1 MKDDIQII
9 SQEIDRETGLLR
21 LKAKGR
27 VVRPIANH
35 KLRILAVFS
44 MERMVRR
51 FPIEAVCTDGDNSI
65 LFEIEEEISLSDVFF
80 DVGSYPDDDYNYG
93 IDEDGDACT
102 MHSRRSVARNEVLV
116 HFEYCDAKGYWV
128 EFSKTLNLDGRLFH
142 KKETGKSFGRRF
154 LQKTAYV
161 FCTLLLPVW
170 LFDGYLV
177 VKGKKTSPYVDK
189 EIKGKKGM
197 FYHAQG
203 IVKKLTGY
211 GYSMRELKT
220 GYFAKQYLAAC
231 RKAAKPEGILFLSER
246 ETDVGGNLDFIRQGV
261 QKEGLPWEEFID
273 TRPVDK
279 LPFAELRRAAKMA
292 AGAKVIILEDFYPQI
307 HAIELRKETRLLQL
321 WHACGAFKMFGLSDI
336 GKVNNLRQDTKNHR
350 NYSAAF
356 VSGKHMVPFYSE
368 AFGISPD
375 KVLPLGVPRTDIF
388 FDEDY
393 KRQIH
398 EKLFTKYPVLC
409 GKKVVLFAPTF
420 RGSGNKRAYYPA
432 ERFSVEEF
440 LESAPEDTVLILKN
454 HPFVKQTFSVPEKY
468 RDKVLDLTG
477 RENINDVL
485 FITDLLITDYSSCIF
500 EAALLAVPMLFYV
513 FDLEEYVK
521 GRDIYFDFA
530 SFAPG
535 SQVKTF
541 EELLSEVDRF
551 LQGEAGSQ
559 HEHSGEK
566 RREFCEYFLDS
577 LDGHSTERILA
588 YIRELCMGGVILVT
602 E

>member
-9 SQEIDRETGLLR
+9 SQGVDRETGLLR
-21 LKAKGR
+21 LRAKGR

-44 MERMVRR
+44 VQGIKGMVRR
-51 FPIEAVCTDGDNSI
+51 FPIEAVCKDGDNSI
-65 LFEIEEEISLSDVFF
+65 LFEMEEEISLSDIFF
-80 DVGSYPDDDYNYG
+80 SEEGVDNQKVQ
-93 IDEDGDACT
+93 
-102 MHSRRSVARNEVLV
+102 V
-116 HFEYCDAKGYWV
+116 HFEYCDSGGLWTK
-128 EFSKTLNLDGRLFH
+128 FDNTFDLDGRLFQ
-142 KKETGKSFGRRF
+142 KRMTGNSFGKRF
-154 LQKTAYV
+154 FQKAAYV

-189 EIKGKKGM
+189 EIKGKKGI

-203 IVKKLTGY
+203 IVKKFTGY

-220 GYFAKQYLAAC
+220 GYFAKQYQAAC
-231 RKAAKPEGILFLSER
+231 RKTAKPEGILFLSER
-246 ETDVGGNLDFIRQGV
+246 AVDCGGNLDLIRQGV
-261 QKEGLPWEEFID
+261 QSAGLVWDEFID

-279 LPFAELRRAAKMA
+279 LPFAVIRRAARMA
-292 AGAKVIILEDFYPQI
+292 AGAEVIILEDFYPQI
-307 HAIELRKETRLLQL
+307 HAIELRKETKLLQL

-356 VSGKHMVPFYSE
+356 VSGKQMVPFYSE
-368 AFGISPD
+368 AFGISSD

-393 KRQIH
+393 RGRIRG
-398 EKLFTKYPVLC
+398 KLMKKYQVLC

-420 RGSGNKRAYYPA
+420 RGSGNKRAYYPTD
-432 ERFSVEEF
+432 RFSVEKF
-440 LESAPEDTVLILKN
+440 LENMPEDTLLIIKN
-454 HPFVKQTFSVPEKY
+454 HPFVKQTFLFPEKY
-468 RDKVLDLTG
+468 RERVLDLTG

-485 FITDLLITDYSSCIF
+485 FVTDLLITDYSSCIF

-521 GRDIYFDFA
+521 GRDIYFDFE

-535 SQVKTF
+535 SQVKTI
-541 EELLSEVDRF
+541 EELLPEAGRL
-551 LQGEAGSQ
+551 LQGVSDSQ
-559 HEHSGEK
+559 YGNSGEK

-577 LDGHSTERILA
+577 LDGRSTERILE
-588 YIRELCMGGVILVT
+588 YIKGLLV
-602 E
+602 